1 MARALRQ
8 RGAVLGLVVGL
19 VLLAAC
25 QPPAAQRGGSAPAG
39 AAAPGAAPPSAGAPP
54 PSERI
59 KVAWVSASGG
69 YLPLW
74 AGLDLGIFQK
84 WGLEVEPVF
93 TSGPQAV
100 QSLLAREVE
109 IAYTDGAALVRAA
122 LAGGDT
128 VILGSTT
135 NVFPFK
141 VIGVPSLQRIED
153 LRGKRLGITRQGA
166 TTDTAS
172 RYLLRGVG
180 LQPDVDVA
188 LIQTGTTTE
197 MYSALVAGAIEAGVM
212 SEPVALQAVK
222 DGYRVLYEMPG
233 MGIEYPT
240 TGIGTLR
247 SLVQERP
254 AALRAF
260 VAGLTEAIARV
271 RQNRQEALEV
281 LARLARMDDPEVLNA
296 TYDEYVPRFPQAPY
310 PTEASIATVLD
321 SIRELEGRTI
331 DARPSDFI
339 DPRFVRELDESG
351 VIRSFYQP

>member
-1 MARALRQ
+1 
-8 RGAVLGLVVGL
+8 
-19 VLLAAC
+19 
-25 QPPAAQRGGSAPAG
+25 
-39 AAAPGAAPPSAGAPP
+39 
-54 PSERI
+54 
-59 KVAWVSASGG
+59 
-69 YLPLW
+69 
-74 AGLDLGIFQK
+74 
-84 WGLEVEPVF
+84 
-93 TSGPQAV
+93 
-100 QSLLAREVE
+100 
-109 IAYTDGAALVRAA
+109 
-122 LAGGDT
+122 
-128 VILGSTT
+128 
-135 NVFPFK
+135 
-141 VIGVPSLQRIED
+141 
-153 LRGKRLGITRQGA
+153 
-166 TTDTAS
+166 
-172 RYLLRGVG
+172 
-180 LQPDVDVA
+180 
-188 LIQTGTTTE
+188 